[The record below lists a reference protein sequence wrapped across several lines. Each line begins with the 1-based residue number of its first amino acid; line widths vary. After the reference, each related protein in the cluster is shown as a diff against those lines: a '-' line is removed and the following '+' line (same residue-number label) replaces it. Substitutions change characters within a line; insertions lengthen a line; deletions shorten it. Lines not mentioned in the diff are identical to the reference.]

1 MTDEQKRIIGILKPY
16 WDAFM
21 DQISSLNEEGADLCF
36 TGFLY
41 SPRGES
47 DMLLHIANIW
57 PTGNDLVEIHRILA
71 TGIARIGARNQ
82 YERTSPRVGLQVS
95 NPQEIADKLAM
106 ALIADPS
113 TERDEYLKEILDEY
127 VKARR
132 PESGN

>member
-21 DQISSLNEEGADLCF
+21 DQISSLNAEGADLCF

-47 DMLLHIANIW
+47 DMLLHIANIR
-57 PTGNDLVEIHRILA
+57 PTGKDLVEIHRILA

-82 YERTSPRVGLQVS
+82 YERVSAPVGPKVP

-106 ALIADPS
+106 ALLSDPLID
-113 TERDEYLKEILDEY
+113 RDGYLKEILDEY

-132 PESGN
+132 PESGK